1 MPERD
6 GDGEGLGEKNML
18 SSASLSATA
27 NSTVVAPGLCIRS
40 LDGSVQERR
49 FKHGDSYIN
58 LDIGRIEGIGGT
70 RGRGAYREREPE
82 KIKGTKKEKK
92 KNSPHGKKSSEG
104 EYPDPALDSSV
115 GDCSIA
121 KR

>member
-1 MPERD
+1 MKHEGRWEPANRD
-6 GDGEGLGEKNML
+6 
-18 SSASLSATA
+18 ARARRC
-27 NSTVVAPGLCIRS
+27 CIRS

-49 FKHGDSYIN
+49 FKHGDSYID
-58 LDIGRIEGIGGT
+58 LDIGRTEGIGGT
-70 RGRGAYREREPE
+70 RGRGAYREREAE